1 MLPIYNAFIDDET
14 PGIYCISLVK
24 NPATEIDM
32 QLFENEEKPLKFSVA
47 NDDKR
52 LIVAPLMLAD
62 TPIYRVSGTYEYFV
76 NFPKEVLREIAQ
88 KYFENGFE
96 NIFSTDHQTPIQGL
110 HIQEI
115 YIKDTERGINPKG
128 FENVKDGSL
137 FMTAKVEDEDMWNTI
152 KNGEWKGIS
161 IEIQNKMKEAT
172 DDYDDILETINEIK
186 NKLNKK

>member
-1 MLPIYNAFIDDET
+1 
-14 PGIYCISLVK
+14 
-24 NPATEIDM
+24 
-32 QLFENEEKPLKFSVA
+32 LKFSVA

-161 IEIQNKMKEAT
+161 IEIQNKMEEAT

>member
-14 PGIYCISLVK
+14 PGILCISLVK

-161 IEIQNKMKEAT
+161 IEIQNKMEEAT